1 MSDLKKRILNV
12 IGKPHLA
19 GLATVTEDGRPWVRY
34 VMPVADEKMTIRF
47 STFLKARKVKHIEK
61 NPTVHLVC
69 GVTDP
74 ENWDNYVQIEGRAEV
89 STEKGEKKAFWNDE
103 LSAYFDGPDDPRY
116 AVVMVKPT
124 RIEFYSKE
132 KMEMEV
138 LEF

>member
-1 MSDLKKRILNV
+1 MSDLKERILDV
-12 IGKPHLA
+12 IGKPHMA

-34 VMPVADEKMTIRF
+34 VMPVATPDMTIRF

-74 ENWDNYVQIEGRAEV
+74 ENYENYVQIEGRAEV
-89 STEKGEKKAFWNDE
+89 TTEKDEKEAFWNDE
-103 LSAYFDGPDDPRY
+103 LAAYFKGPDDPNY
-116 AVVMVKPT
+116 AVVRVTPT

-138 LEF
+138 WEA

>member
-1 MSDLKKRILNV
+1 MSDLKERIMSV

-34 VMPVADEKMTIRF
+34 VMPVADKDMTIRF
-47 STFLKARKVKHIEK
+47 STFLSARKVKHIEN
-61 NPTVHLVC
+61 NPVVHLVC

-89 STEKGEKKAFWNDE
+89 TTDNKEKEAFWNDE
-103 LSAYFDGPDDPRY
+103 IAAIFKGPDDPAY
-116 AVVMVKPT
+116 AVVMVKPS

-138 LEF
+138 WEA